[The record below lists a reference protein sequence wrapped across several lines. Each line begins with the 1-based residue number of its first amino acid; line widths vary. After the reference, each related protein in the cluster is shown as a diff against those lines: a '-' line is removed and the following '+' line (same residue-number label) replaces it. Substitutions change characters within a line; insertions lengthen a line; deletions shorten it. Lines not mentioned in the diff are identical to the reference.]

1 MLHSHHLNAVHI
13 EFTSRCNLRCVFCY
27 ASQPEYE
34 GVDLDATTLE
44 NVIAELIRMR
54 IDVISINGHG
64 ETTIFPDWHRHARKL
79 LDAGK
84 ALHITSNFAKHLSE
98 DEVRTLAD
106 FKSIEIS
113 CDSADPELF
122 SRLRRGADL
131 ETVLENLSRVKQ
143 AVPGKHRFPDFSF
156 SCVVSDAN
164 VFHLQALAELG
175 KAMGVRHFNFCN
187 LTRYPDVAGAFNVN
201 HISEM
206 DPASMIA
213 ARNAIR
219 STCAFL
225 DRSGIEF
232 QIQAGLLDALEEKIE
247 QKTRAERQTEPLR
260 RAPEAPGVHRY
271 TTRRQQ
277 GLTRNCL
284 DPWSFLLI
292 NSRREVLP
300 CCWHHP
306 VGHLGF
312 GQSLRGILNGTQM
325 RILRQQLLTGEL
337 PLDCRECPTRGW
349 ISPESLQK
357 RVNRYRHP
365 VTGRLPLHGKPPS
378 LKVIT
383 RSHYPVEYGKG
394 WHNAEE
400 NPGIAD
406 QEWRAWHWTG
416 RSAEFSI
423 PNPHHDFTFLI
434 RGSVDKRKFSDQTV
448 SIRVEDE
455 LLDTFSP
462 QSARFQREYRLP
474 AMKAGRKPST
484 TFRIETNRVFIP
496 ALTEPGSLDH
506 RELGLQVYELFLG
519 ERELAR

>member
-1 MLHSHHLNAVHI
+1 
-13 EFTSRCNLRCVFCY
+13 VFCY

-44 NVIAELIRMR
+44 NVITELIRMR

-84 ALHITSNFAKHLSE
+84 ALHITSNFAKYLSE

-143 AVPGKHRFPDFSF
+143 AVPGKHRFPEFSF

-164 VFHLQALAELG
+164 VFELQALAELG
-175 KAMGVRHFNFCN
+175 KTMGVRHFNFCN
-187 LTRYPDVAGAFNVN
+187 LTRYPDVAGAINVN

-206 DPASMIA
+206 DHAAMIA
-213 ARNAIR
+213 ARKAIR

-225 DRSGIEF
+225 DRSGIDF
-232 QIQAGLLDALEEKIE
+232 QIQAGLLDTLEEKINKKKQAE
-247 QKTRAERQTEPLR
+247 QQAEQVSLTP
-260 RAPEAPGVHRY
+260 AAPGSHRY

-312 GQSLRGILNGTQM
+312 GQSLRDILNRAQM

-337 PLDCRECPTRGW
+337 PLDCHECPTRGW
-349 ISPESLQK
+349 IAPERLQK
-357 RVNRYRHP
+357 RVNRYLHP
-365 VTGRLPLHGKPPS
+365 ITGRVRLHGKPS
-378 LKVIT
+378 RQKVIT
-383 RSHYPVEYGKG
+383 KSQYQVEYGKG
-394 WHNAEE
+394 WYDAEE
-400 NPGIAD
+400 NAGIAD
-406 QEWRAWHWTG
+406 REWRAWHWTG
-416 RSAEFSI
+416 RSAEFTI

-434 RGSVDKRKFSDQTV
+434 RGSVDKLKSSDQTV
-448 SIRVEDE
+448 SIRIENE

-462 QSARFQREYRLP
+462 QSSRFQREYRLP
-474 AMKAGRKPST
+474 AAKAGQEAST
-484 TFRIETNRVFIP
+484 TFCIETNRVFIP
-496 ALTEPGSLDH
+496 ALTEPGSRDH